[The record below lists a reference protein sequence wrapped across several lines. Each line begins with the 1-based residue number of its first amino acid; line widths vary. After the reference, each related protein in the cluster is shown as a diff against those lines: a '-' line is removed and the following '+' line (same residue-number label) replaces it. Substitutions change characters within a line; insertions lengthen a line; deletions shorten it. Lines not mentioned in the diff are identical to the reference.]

1 MKKKNYLLLGLTML
15 LCSCQDY
22 LDKPASNDMDI
33 DKAFATVI
41 EAKKVMND
49 IYSEMYGNAYNV
61 TARGVIYDCAADD
74 GIGGYAPLWTD
85 KVQFG
90 MWTPD
95 DGGGD
100 GEEGSIPT
108 IGFWK
113 NTYARVRKANLFLEN
128 IDRAQGSEEDKVLMK
143 AQVRFLRAFFYEEL
157 IRRFG
162 GVIILDHSV
171 DPNNYTELTN
181 QPRNTFEESVEWVCN
196 ELETAA
202 RDLPSNVAA
211 TPNKVGMATSAACYA
226 CIARLRLQA
235 ASPLFNTDSPV
246 SSEYTDIQCYMN
258 YDKSRWRKVVEACK
272 KVMDDPTYS
281 LESPQSEPDDPELE
295 PGTWEYY
302 YRKFVDRQFKYTPE
316 IIWLSHPTI
325 DGRWE
330 GVNAMWRN
338 RTENGFHWMNG
349 SYQLAMEFE
358 MYPSGLMPSDP
369 ESGYDFTNA
378 KQGEDR
384 DPRFKATLAFPG
396 AKYDKYTYQPWA
408 GGSDSNNHGWA
419 EAVLTGICLQK
430 YIDPM
435 FSDSDPNNGGRGNCR
450 RNFTRIFALNELL
463 LNFAEAQNE
472 LDATPSQAVYDAVNQ
487 IRNRVG
493 MPDLPTGLTQDEM
506 RKKIWHER
514 RVELAFE
521 DFRFFDIRRWRIAE
535 EVMNGKYIQG
545 YDVPKPQDGGFYNIV
560 NVKRPLIFQ
569 KKDYLFPLGTSEILM
584 NPALQQNPNWPKLST
599 AAN

>member
-143 AQVRFLRAFFYEEL
+143 AQVRFLRAFYEEL

-258 YDKSRWRKVVEACK
+258 YDKS
-272 KVMDDPTYS
+272 
-281 LESPQSEPDDPELE
+281 L
-295 PGTWEYY
+295 
-302 YRKFVDRQFKYTPE
+302 
-316 IIWLSHPTI
+316 
-325 DGRWE
+325 WE
-330 GVNAMWRN
+330 GLYA
-338 RTENGFHWMNG
+338 NG
-349 SYQLAMEFE
+349 
-358 MYPSGLMPSDP
+358 
-369 ESGYDFTNA
+369 
-378 KQGEDR
+378 
-384 DPRFKATLAFPG
+384 
-396 AKYDKYTYQPWA
+396 
-408 GGSDSNNHGWA
+408 
-419 EAVLTGICLQK
+419 C
-430 YIDPM
+430 
-435 FSDSDPNNGGRGNCR
+435 
-450 RNFTRIFALNELL
+450 
-463 LNFAEAQNE
+463 
-472 LDATPSQAVYDAVNQ
+472 
-487 IRNRVG
+487 
-493 MPDLPTGLTQDEM
+493 
-506 RKKIWHER
+506 
-514 RVELAFE
+514 
-521 DFRFFDIRRWRIAE
+521 
-535 EVMNGKYIQG
+535 
-545 YDVPKPQDGGFYNIV
+545 DV
-560 NVKRPLIFQ
+560 
-569 KKDYLFPLGTSEILM
+569 TS
-584 NPALQQNPNWPKLST
+584 
-599 AAN
+599 